1 MNYKIRKNTTERIF
15 DHTISKKVI
24 IENAY
29 DNYHVQHVHPSTAK
43 SVERIYE
50 HGKLAILQYE
60 VLRWPMFKFLKNFT
74 KKFIVI
80 KITSENDVQLYSIP
94 CNFEF
99 VSKLVVNCEELND
112 NKLKYNAKFY
122 LKPLNFFINIL
133 SPLIMLIRN
142 KGEQVRLKEDIV
154 MWKLRKKAMDENFQ
168 DDQSCV
174 KGKEEILIDQ
184 WFPDGKTPVTDLW
197 NLFRPRKD
205 KEFSDN

>member
-24 IENAY
+24 MENAY

-80 KITSENDVQLYSIP
+80 KITSEDDLKIYSIP
-94 CNFEF
+94 SNFEF
-99 VSKLVVNCEELND
+99 ATNSIIKCEELND
-112 NKLKYNAKFY
+112 NKVKYIAEFY
-122 LKPLNFFINIL
+122 LKPLSFFINLL
-133 SPLIMLIRN
+133 SPLIMKIRD
-142 KGEQVRLKEDIV
+142 KGEQVRLKEDLA
-154 MWKLRKKAMDENFQ
+154 MWKLRQKAVNENFQ
-168 DDQSCV
+168 DNQSCV
-174 KGKEEILIDQ
+174 KEKEEILIDQ
-184 WFPDGKTPVTDLW
+184 WFPGGKTPVTDLW
-197 NLFRPRKD
+197 NLFSPGKD
-205 KEFSDN
+205 KDFSDN